1 MVRGP
6 ACVHRVQRRGQTR
19 VQPSDKESGC
29 NRRWP
34 VHMFH
39 PERAQP
45 AAKAPQPHCQRYV
58 LHVFHRMS
66 CCSFTVSPLSL
77 FLYQTLVPH

>member
-29 NRRWP
+29 NRRRP
-34 VHMFH
+34 VHMLH

-45 AAKAPQPHCQRYV
+45 PAKAPQPHRQRCV
-58 LHVFHRMS
+58 FRVFHRAF
-66 CCSFTVSPLSL
+66 CCSFTVFPSV
-77 FLYQTLVPH
+77 FFYQTLVPH